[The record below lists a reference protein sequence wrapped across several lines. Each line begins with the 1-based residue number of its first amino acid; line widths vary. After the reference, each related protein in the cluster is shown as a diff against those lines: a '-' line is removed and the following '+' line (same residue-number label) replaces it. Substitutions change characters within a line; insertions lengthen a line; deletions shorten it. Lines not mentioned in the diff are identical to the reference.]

1 MAIRLPLQRVLAVN
15 DGLTAT
21 GPASVSG
28 GVANAFLIPQDTD
41 NVVVKYNASI
51 MGGGASVTFQT
62 SDDGGSTWFDV
73 QRTSII
79 SNGASVL
86 AEFLSIP
93 VATLGL
99 KTGVIVSSVVA
110 VGSVQ
115 SFGSVLSTIG
125 RAGAST
131 LGQREVSGLPIL
143 GVNARVFRQYTAAV
157 TSIISEKIDV
167 LVNSQSATA

>member
-1 MAIRLPLQRVLAVN
+1 MSVRLPLKTVLSVS

-28 GVANAFLIPQDTD
+28 GVANAFQLPQDTD
-41 NVVVKYNASI
+41 GVVVKYNASI
-51 MGGGASVTFQT
+51 MGGGASLTFQT

-86 AEFLSIP
+86 TEFLYVP
-93 VATLGL
+93 VVTSGL
-99 KTGVIVSSVVA
+99 RTGVIAPSVVA
-110 VGSVQ
+110 VGSVV
-115 SFGSVLSTIG
+115 SSGSVLTTIG

-131 LGQREVSGLPIL
+131 LAQREVSGLPIL
-143 GVNARVFRQYTAAV
+143 GINARVFRQYTSAV
-157 TSIISEKIDV
+157 TSVISELITV
-167 LVNSQSATA
+167 SANSQTPGN

>member
-1 MAIRLPLQRVLAVN
+1 MAIRLPLKKVLVVD

-21 GPASVSG
+21 GPASVNG

-62 SDDGGSTWFDV
+62 SDDGGTTWFDV

-86 AEFLSIP
+86 AEWLSIP
-93 VATLGL
+93 VTTLGVR
-99 KTGVIVSSVVA
+99 TGVVSPSIVA
-110 VGSVQ
+110 TGSVQ
-115 SFGSVLSTIG
+115 SSGSILTTIG
-125 RAGAST
+125 NAGAST
-131 LGQREVSGLPIL
+131 LGQKEVSGLPVL
-143 GVNARVFRQYTAAV
+143 GVNARVFRRYTAAV
-157 TSIISEKIDV
+157 TSIISEKV
-167 LVNSQSATA
+167 EVSVNSQSATA

>member
-1 MAIRLPLQRVLAVN
+1 MAIRLPLTTLLSV
-15 DGLTAT
+15 DEGLTAT

-51 MGGGASVTFQT
+51 QGGGASVTFQT

-86 AEFLSIP
+86 AEWLSIP
-93 VATLGL
+93 VATLGVR
-99 KTGVIVSSVVA
+99 TGVIAPSVVA
-110 VGSVQ
+110 TGSVQ
-115 SFGSVLSTIG
+115 SFGSVMTVVG

-131 LGQREVSGLPIL
+131 LAQREVSGLPIL
-143 GVNARVFRQYTAAV
+143 
-157 TSIISEKIDV
+157 
-167 LVNSQSATA
+167 